1 MTEIVSPG
9 GSHTKAVTAAKY
21 GADAVYLGV
30 PFTSLRMRQNKVKTF
45 DEVEKTIKDIQS
57 LGKKAYLTMNIFPRN
72 QDIKIFESMV
82 EKVANLGADAIIF
95 SDPGTF
101 NIIKN
106 YNSKIPLH
114 LSTQTSILNK
124 EAVKFWYDLGVKRIV
139 LARELNIEEIK
150 EIKQYVPNMELEI
163 FAHGA
168 MCVAYSGRC
177 LLGEYFS
184 GRDGN
189 KGECSHVCRYNF
201 NVYVQEEKRPD
212 KFFKLKEDENGSY
225 LFSSKDLCIIERL
238 GEVLPYVDGLKIE
251 GRSKSE
257 WYVASTS
264 LAYSHTRNKILEGE
278 QPNSNIKNIVYN
290 IPHRPYWEGFLFNN
304 IKNSPDSEE
313 SISYDT
319 PGPIKT
325 KTFFGMILDEYINFE
340 GKKYFKLIPK
350 RNIFINDEFEILTTS
365 GIKNIK
371 VLDLLSKDKQK
382 INKAHCNMSYVY
394 IYCDKNIDGY
404 SFLYK

>member
-9 GSHTKAVTAAKY
+9 WSHTKAVTAAKY
-21 GADAVYLGV
+21 WADAVYLWV

-82 EKVANLGADAIIF
+82 EKVANLWADAIIF
-95 SDPGTF
+95 SDPWTF

-124 EAVKFWYDLGVKRIV
+124 EAVKFWYDLWVKRIV

-163 FAHGA
+163 FAHWA
-168 MCVAYSGRC
+168 MCVAYSWRC

-184 GRDGN
+184 WRDGN
-189 KGECSHVCRYNF
+189 KWECSHVCRYNF

-212 KFFKLKEDENGSY
+212 KFFKLKEDENWSY

-238 GEVLPYVDGLKIE
+238 WEVLPYVDWLKIE
-251 GRSKSE
+251 WRSKSE

-264 LAYSHTRNKILEGE
+264 LAYSHTRNKILEWE

-290 IPHRPYWEGFLFNN
+290 IPHRPYWEWFLFNN

-319 PGPIKT
+319 PWPIKT
-325 KTFFGMILDEYINFE
+325 KTFFWMILDEYINFE
-340 GKKYFKLIPK
+340 WKKYFKLIPK

-365 GIKNIK
+365 WIKNIK

-394 IYCDKNIDGY
+394 IYCDKNIDWY